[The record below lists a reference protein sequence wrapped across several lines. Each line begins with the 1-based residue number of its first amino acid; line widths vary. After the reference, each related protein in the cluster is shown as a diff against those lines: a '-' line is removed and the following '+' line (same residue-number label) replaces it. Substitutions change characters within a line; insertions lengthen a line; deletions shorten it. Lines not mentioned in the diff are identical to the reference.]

1 MSRGLPSAITDELA
15 KDKISFS
22 DLLELHFDDSPFNP
36 LTLTNSPIDIA
47 VNTLTSTGKTFSA
60 NGEMLSFD
68 TIEETSE
75 ARVNQVNVVLSSAS
89 NTITNLFFNNDYIDR
104 RVVIY
109 RVFYNQQFNI
119 IDVPVMLF
127 DGEIQGYQVN
137 ESGSTS
143 TLSVTTASVFYDFDR
158 INGRRTNSTSQ
169 QAHFPNDKG
178 FDQAAVVSEKIKW
191 GKPS

>member
-1 MSRGLPSAITDELA
+1 MSRGLPTAITDELA
-15 KDKISFS
+15 KDQIAFS
-22 DLLELHFDDSPFNP
+22 DLLELHFTDSPYNP

-47 VNTLTSTGKTFSA
+47 VDTLTSTGKTFAA
-60 NGEMLSFD
+60 NGDMLSFD
-68 TIEETSE
+68 TVQETIE
-75 ARVNQVNVVLSSAS
+75 ARVNQVNIVLSSAS

-109 RVFYNQQFNI
+109 RVFYDQQFNI

-137 ESGSTS
+137 ETGTTS

-158 INGRRTNSTSQ
+158 IHGRRTNSTSQ
-169 QAHFPNDKG
+169 QTYFPADRG
-178 FDQAAVVSEKIKW
+178 FDQAAVVTDKIKW